1 MGGIYGARGTEAK
14 CLQSFDRKNLKEKT
28 IWNT

>member
-1 MGGIYGARGTEAK
+1 MERTHGTSGGEVK
-14 CLQSFDRKNLKEKT
+14 CVQSFGRKNLKEKT